1 MAFADAQG
9 RGGWSDGLCACCSDP
24 GVALKTC
31 CCPGLAVNHITIV
44 APEIGSSSNW
54 YTMCCLGC
62 ILCGGYGAQWGC
74 MFAECQ
80 YRTTARTLYGIPEG
94 GCPDCCVVF
103 CCQCCALAQL
113 HRHIDRYPPQG
124 LAGPPQGL
132 AAPPQGI
139 AGGMTTTVNGKV
151 NNASEDQPRS
161 GSNSVSVG
169 PIPGIGTQP
178 KTTRA
183 LPMPEQPYDGSGA
196 EQGVNPPDYAS
207 IADDYASIADIPAG
221 QAPYFRGNIDRKTAQ
236 NELRNKPVGSF
247 LIREKGGSDNLVIST
262 VVRAAQNSNSAQYR
276 HDVIVVESN
285 GGVDSVY
292 GQVVNESIGQQFKI
306 DGKVVGN
313 PPASTLA
320 EVVQYLL
327 SDASWLGVQLTTENT
342 MDDYEWPTGSPGIG
356 QGLGGRL
363 SVNNW

>member
-1 MAFADAQG
+1 
-9 RGGWSDGLCACCSDP
+9 
-24 GVALKTC
+24 
-31 CCPGLAVNHITIV
+31 
-44 APEIGSSSNW
+44 
-54 YTMCCLGC
+54 
-62 ILCGGYGAQWGC
+62 
-74 MFAECQ
+74 
-80 YRTTARTLYGIPEG
+80 
-94 GCPDCCVVF
+94 
-103 CCQCCALAQL
+103 
-113 HRHIDRYPPQG
+113 
-124 LAGPPQGL
+124 
-132 AAPPQGI
+132 
-139 AGGMTTTVNGKV
+139 
-151 NNASEDQPRS
+151 
-161 GSNSVSVG
+161 
-169 PIPGIGTQP
+169 
-178 KTTRA
+178 
-183 LPMPEQPYDGSGA
+183 MPEQPYDGSGA

-221 QAPYFRGNIDRKTAQ
+221 QSPYFRGNIDRKTAQ

-320 EVVQYLL
+320 EVVQYLS
-327 SDASWLGVQLTTENT
+327 SDASWLGVQLTTENM

>member
-1 MAFADAQG
+1 MNAPSIDNTTNNSTA
-9 RGGWSDGLCACCSDP
+9 
-24 GVALKTC
+24 T
-31 CCPGLAVNHITIV
+31 AVNIAVSTLFKQKNKQTNKTKTDEEFQN
-44 APEIGSSSNW
+44 P
-54 YTMCCLGC
+54 CCNMGTKTAGC
-62 ILCGGYGAQWGC
+62 LCGCTALLFGALFELYANAKARVAVERKLGRSVYQQRQPSQSNLSLWCTLCFCGPC
-74 MFAECQ
+74 SHCQ
-80 YRTTARTLYGIPEG
+80 QAKAIRFYE
-94 GCPDCCVVF
+94 
-103 CCQCCALAQL
+103 
-113 HRHIDRYPPQG
+113 
-124 LAGPPQGL
+124 
-132 AAPPQGI
+132 I
-139 AGGMTTTVNGKV
+139 AKANGKV
-151 NNASEDQPRS
+151 NDAWEDQPRP

-183 LPMPEQPYDGSGA
+183 LPMPEQPYNGSGA

-207 IADDYASIADIPAG
+207 IADIPVG

>member
-1 MAFADAQG
+1 MHAPSIDNTTNNSTA
-9 RGGWSDGLCACCSDP
+9 
-24 GVALKTC
+24 T
-31 CCPGLAVNHITIV
+31 AVNIAVSTLFKQKTNKQTNKNKQTKKTKTD
-44 APEIGSSSNW
+44 EEFQN
-54 YTMCCLGC
+54 CCNMGTKTAGC
-62 ILCGGYGAQWGC
+62 LCGCTALLFGALFELYANAKARVAVERKLGRSVYQQRQPSQSNLSLWCTLCFCGPC
-74 MFAECQ
+74 SHCQ
-80 YRTTARTLYGIPEG
+80 QAKAIRFYE
-94 GCPDCCVVF
+94 
-103 CCQCCALAQL
+103 LAK
-113 HRHIDRYPPQG
+113 
-124 LAGPPQGL
+124 A
-132 AAPPQGI
+132 
-139 AGGMTTTVNGKV
+139 NGKV
-151 NNASEDQPRS
+151 NDAWEDQPRS
-161 GSNSVSVG
+161 SSNSVSVG

-183 LPMPEQPYDGSGA
+183 LPMPAQPYDGSGA
-196 EQGVNPPDYAS
+196 EQGVNPP
-207 IADDYASIADIPAG
+207 DYASIADIPAG

-247 LIREKGGSDNLVIST
+247 LIREKGGSDNLIIST

-320 EVVQYLL
+320 EVVQYLS